1 MGSPNSGYL
10 TPWDI
15 YNNYKCT
22 KAKKRT
28 SILKNTD
35 TDSVRNRT
43 VAQRIEL
50 GPSGDMPKPTGKVRI
65 PPKRQS
71 AFKEEVFERSS
82 TPSQIVQVPKRAPS
96 LFKQRRTKQ

>member
-1 MGSPNSGYL
+1 LEYFSMTREVFLAIKLYV
-10 TPWDI
+10 D
-15 YNNYKCT
+15 
-22 KAKKRT
+22 KRV
-28 SILKNTD
+28 I
-35 TDSVRNRT
+35 DSVRNRT

-50 GPSGDMPKPTGKVRI
+50 GPSGDMSKPTGKVRI
-65 PPKRQS
+65 PPKRGQS